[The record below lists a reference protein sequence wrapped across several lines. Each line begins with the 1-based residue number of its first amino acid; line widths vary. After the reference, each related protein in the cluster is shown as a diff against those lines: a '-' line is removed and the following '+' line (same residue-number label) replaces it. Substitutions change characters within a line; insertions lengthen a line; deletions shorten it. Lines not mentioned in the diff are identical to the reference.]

1 MNGDAITLDEFVSFN
16 FAILVYFLGVRLN
29 KKIPFLRHYNIP
41 EPVSGGLLVAT
52 LALIAYTVF
61 DKEIGFSL
69 ASRDYLLFCFFTA
82 IGLNAKFSD
91 LAKGGKPLLL
101 LLCLTVGYMILQN
114 LVGSG
119 IAVAMGLPVGFGLLG
134 GTISLVGGHGT
145 AIAWGPKLVETYGVV
160 GAVEIGA
167 ATATLG
173 LIAASLLGG
182 PVGNYLI
189 ERKGGRPD
197 PDRPEEAPMIGIESD
212 REIDTSVTHTGLM
225 RSLLVLNIA
234 IALGVGLQE
243 ALVTGI
249 GLDLPVFVTCL
260 FCGIMLSNSVPL
272 ILQGDQM
279 AGALTVIGRHI
290 GSCAGDLPDHVIDEP
305 AALDYRRTGRSN
317 DDHSCNAALPLL
329 PPPPPPS
336 SPPPPPPPPSSPSSP
351 LPPPS
356 SLCPLAYIIFVL
368 YPVMGR
374 DYNAA
379 VLGSGFAGFALGA
392 TPTAIANMTAVTKK
406 YGPATQA
413 FLILPLVSAF
423 FVDLANAVIILLFLG
438 G

>member
-1 MNGDAITLDEFVSFN
+1 MSGEAITLDEFISFN
-16 FAILVYFLGVRLN
+16 LAILVYFVGVRLN

-41 EPVSGGLLVAT
+41 EPVSGGLMVAALALVAY
-52 LALIAYTVF
+52 LVF
-61 DKEIGFSL
+61 DREISFSL

-91 LAKGGKPLLL
+91 LAKGGKPLLIL
-101 LLCLTVGYMILQN
+101 LFLTVGYMFVQN
-114 LVGSG
+114 LVGTG
-119 IAVAMGLPVGFGLLG
+119 IAVSMGLPVGFGLLG

-182 PVGNYLI
+182 PIGNYLI
-189 ERKGGRPD
+189 EKKGGKPD
-197 PDRPEEAPMIGIESD
+197 PNRPEEAPMIGIETD
-212 REIDTSVTHTGLM
+212 READTSVTHTGLM
-225 RSLLVLNIA
+225 RSILVLNIA

-243 ALVTGI
+243 ALVNSV
-249 GLDLPVFVTCL
+249 GLDLPIFVCCL
-260 FCGIMLSNSVPL
+260 FMGIVLSNSVPL
-272 ILQGDQM
+272 VFKNMIWPARSRSLAVISDLALGIFLTMSLMSLQLWTIAGLAGPMLMILATQ
-279 AGALTVIGRHI
+279 V
-290 GSCAGDLPDHVIDEP
+290 VV
-305 AALDYRRTGRSN
+305 AAI
-317 DDHSCNAALPLL
+317 
-329 PPPPPPS
+329 
-336 SPPPPPPPPSSPSSP
+336 
-351 LPPPS
+351 
-356 SLCPLAYIIFVL
+356 YIIFIV
-368 YPVMGR
+368 YPAMGR

-423 FVDLANAVIILLFLG
+423 FVDLANAAIILLFLG